1 MNMRGLFGVLP
12 LDGEKSIMGVG
23 GTAIIRVCIGE
34 VRDVWVMWL
43 KHAAESW
50 AHGEHPGTSHYY

>member
-1 MNMRGLFGVLP
+1 
-12 LDGEKSIMGVG
+12 MGAG

-43 KHAAESW
+43 KHAAECW
-50 AHGEHPGTSHYY
+50 VHGEHSGTSHYY